1 MDDSH
6 TMDEL
11 HAMDTMSGP
20 ETAMPLVEETSQE
33 YLGRWNRLVSTTNWE
48 KGRIIAA
55 WREAL
60 LEAGAPAADCTDEAW
75 SRRVGNVSP
84 QHVGRLRRVWER
96 FSSVQTQYAGLF
108 WSHFQAA
115 LDWLD
120 AEMWLEGAVQNE
132 WSVAGMRRQRWETL
146 GAPADLKPRDEDI
159 VQADFDEDADLAG
172 EKDSANAISDSL
184 GVVHPD
190 EAADDVAQDEPA
202 PFDESDAA
210 LDSVATAAGVEPVR
224 PFEHLAALPSDLNE
238 AFELFK
244 LAILHHKISA
254 WQEVACRD
262 VVAAL
267 DALKQLA
274 TAPTDQ

>member
-1 MDDSH
+1 MDD
-6 TMDEL
+6 L
-11 HAMDTMSGP
+11 HAMDAP
-20 ETAMPLVEETSQE
+20 PEQETAMPLVEETSQE

-55 WREAL
+55 WRQAL
-60 LEAGAPAADCTDEAW
+60 LEAGAPAAECTDEAW

-96 FSSVQTQYAGLF
+96 FGSVQSQYAGLF

-120 AEMWLEGAVQNE
+120 AEMWLEGAVQNQ
-132 WSVAGMRRQRWETL
+132 WPVAAMRRQRWETL
-146 GAPADLKPRDEDI
+146 GAPADLKPRDADI
-159 VQADFDEDADLAG
+159 VQADFDEDADLAEDKG
-172 EKDSANAISDSL
+172 PADTISDSL
-184 GVVHPD
+184 GVVQPA
-190 EAADDVAQDEPA
+190 EAADDVEHDTPA
-202 PFDESDAA
+202 PFDAA
-210 LDSVATAAGVEPVR
+210 DATADLAAASVEPVR
-224 PFEHLAALPSDLNE
+224 PFEHLAALPPDLND

-254 WQEVACRD
+254 WQEVSCRD
-262 VVAAL
+262 VLSAL

-274 TAPTDQ
+274 TAPTDE

>member
-1 MDDSH
+1 M
-6 TMDEL
+6 
-11 HAMDTMSGP
+11 
-20 ETAMPLVEETSQE
+20 VEETSQE

-60 LEAGAPAADCTDEAW
+60 VAAGAPAAECSDEAW

-84 QHVGRLRRVWER
+84 QHVGRLRRAWER
-96 FSSVQTQYAGLF
+96 FGSVQAQYAGLY

-120 AEMWLEGAVQNE
+120 AEMWLEGAVQNQ
-132 WSVAGMRRQRWETL
+132 WSVAQMRRQRWETL
-146 GAPADLKPRDEDI
+146 GGPPESKPRDEEI
-159 VQADFDEDADLAG
+159 VQADFDEDVEPAG
-172 EKDSANAISDSL
+172 EQRASGAIFDSL
-184 GVVHPD
+184 GVVQPA
-190 EAADDVAQDEPA
+190 EAAADSEHDEPP
-202 PFDESDAA
+202 PFDEPDASS
-210 LDSVATAAGVEPVR
+210 DSVATAAAEPVR

-254 WQEVACRD
+254 WQEVSCRD
-262 VVAAL
+262 VLAAL

-274 TAPTDQ
+274 LAPADA

>member
-1 MDDSH
+1 MDELPA
-6 TMDEL
+6 MDEL
-11 HAMDTMSGP
+11 HAMDTTP
-20 ETAMPLVEETSQE
+20 EQETAMPLVEETSQE

-60 LEAGAPAADCTDEAW
+60 LDAGAPAAECTDDAW

-96 FSSVQTQYAGLF
+96 FNRVQSQYAGLF

-120 AEMWLEGAVQNE
+120 AEMWLEGAVQNG
-132 WSVAGMRRQRWETL
+132 WSVAAMRRQRWETL
-146 GAPADLKPRDEDI
+146 GAPADLKPRDEDV
-159 VQADFDEDADLAG
+159 VQADFDEDVDSAD

-184 GVVHPD
+184 GVVHPA
-190 EAADDVAQDEPA
+190 EAAADRGDDEPA
-202 PFDESDAA
+202 PFDDGDAIA
-210 LDSVATAAGVEPVR
+210 ASLAAATIEPVR
-224 PFEHLAALPSDLNE
+224 PFEHLAQLPSDLNE

-244 LAILHHKISA
+244 LAILHHRISA
-254 WQEVACRD
+254 WQEVPCRD
-262 VVAAL
+262 VLAAL
-267 DALKQLA
+267 EALKQLA
-274 TAPTDQ
+274 TAPTDE